1 MNRKKRGSTVRFEP
15 ALKAV
20 LICLVTCSLGLGYV
34 WQKQQINSLG
44 QQIKVNEIT
53 LEELKRENKR
63 RGDNLAYLMSP
74 QELDARLRELNLDL
88 VVPKP
93 GQIVVLQELRTIE
106 TVYPTKTPV
115 SPVRTARR

>member
-1 MNRKKRGSTVRFEP
+1 MNRKKRGNTVRFGP

-44 QQIKVNEIT
+44 QQIKENELT

-93 GQIVVLQELRTIE
+93 EQIVVLQELRTIE
-106 TVYPTKTPV
+106 AVYPTKTPV
-115 SPVRTARR
+115 GPVRTARR

>member
-1 MNRKKRGSTVRFEP
+1 MNRKKRGSTVRFGP

-44 QQIKVNEIT
+44 QQIKENEIT

-93 GQIVVLQELRTIE
+93 GQIVVLQELRSIE
-106 TVYPTKTPV
+106 TVYPTKKPV

>member
-1 MNRKKRGSTVRFEP
+1 MNRKKRGTTVRFGP

-44 QQIKVNEIT
+44 QQIKENEIT

-93 GQIVVLQELRTIE
+93 EQIVVLQELRTIE
-106 TVYPTKTPV
+106 TVYSTKTPV

>member
-1 MNRKKRGSTVRFEP
+1 MNRKKRGSTVRFGP

-44 QQIKVNEIT
+44 QQIKENEIT

-93 GQIVVLQELRTIE
+93 EQIVVLQELRTIE

-115 SPVRTARR
+115 RPVRTARR

>member
-1 MNRKKRGSTVRFEP
+1 MNRKKGGSTVRFGP

-34 WQKQQINSLG
+34 WQKQQINNLG
-44 QQIKVNEIT
+44 QQIKGNEIT

-74 QELDARLRELNLDL
+74 QELDARLRELNLAL

-93 GQIVVLQELRTIE
+93 EQIVVLQELRTIE

-115 SPVRTARR
+115 GPVRTARR